1 MAALIRSSYH
11 GAMTLPNLQSSEPLE
26 ILAEIGIEKLRRD
39 YRNTFIGEKAFFS
52 SDSDHFRTVFCTN
65 RVAADTHLLAFLQT
79 VAVKFCLHF
88 IGCFLLP
95 PLFTEFKDFK

>member
-39 YRNTFIGEKAFFS
+39 YQNTFIGEKAFFS

-65 RVAADTHLLAFLQT
+65 RVAADTHLFTFLQT
-79 VAVKFCLHF
+79 VAVKFCIHF

-95 PLFTEFKDFK
+95 PLSTEFKF

>member
-39 YRNTFIGEKAFFS
+39 YQNTFIGEKAFFS
-52 SDSDHFRTVFCTN
+52 FDSNYYEWLSVQIESQQIH
-65 RVAADTHLLAFLQT
+65 
-79 VAVKFCLHF
+79 
-88 IGCFLLP
+88 IFLLSCKP
-95 PLFTEFKDFK
+95 